1 MADKGKMWKIMKF
14 DKIGL
19 KLLLDIGLEELCPNM
34 VQSLLKY
41 WLNDQ
46 YVWLLFSIFIE
57 IENFLS
63 KNL

>member
-1 MADKGKMWKIMKF
+1 MADKDKIVNILKF
-14 DKIGL
+14 VNIGL

-41 WLNDQ
+41 LWNDQ
-46 YVWLLFSIFIE
+46 HVLLLYSIFIE
-57 IENFLS
+57 IENFLC